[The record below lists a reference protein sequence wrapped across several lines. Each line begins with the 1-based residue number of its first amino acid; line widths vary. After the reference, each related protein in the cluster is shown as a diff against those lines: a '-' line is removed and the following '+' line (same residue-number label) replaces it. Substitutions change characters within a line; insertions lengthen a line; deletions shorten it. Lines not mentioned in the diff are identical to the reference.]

1 MRATIGRM
9 TKGTPM
15 PLNSE
20 DLARLFDLHSG
31 AMLAF
36 LARRTYDP
44 EIAVDILAETFA
56 EAFEDRERFRGRES
70 EARAWLFAIARH
82 RLTDFFRRG
91 RVERRAL
98 PVLGVE
104 RRSLTDAEYDRIEE
118 LAASQ
123 DLRDRVASGLEELSS
138 EQRDALRLRVV
149 EERPYAYVARSLGI
163 SEQTARARVSR
174 ALRALRSSPVIAEL
188 MEVTDHV

>member
-1 MRATIGRM
+1 
-9 TKGTPM
+9 
-15 PLNSE
+15 
-20 DLARLFDLHSG
+20 
-31 AMLAF
+31 MLAF
-36 LARRTYDP
+36 LARSTYDP
-44 EIAVDILAETFA
+44 EVAVDILAETFA
-56 EAFEDRERFRGRES
+56 EAFEDRQRFCGPDAEA
-70 EARAWLFAIARH
+70 ARAWLYAIARH

-98 PVLGVE
+98 KTLGVE

-123 DLRDRVASGLEELSS
+123 DLRDRVSAGLEEHSS

-149 EERPYAYVARSLGI
+149 EERPYADVALSLGI

-174 ALRALRSSPVIAEL
+174 ALRALRSSPIIAEL
-188 MEVTDHV
+188 MEVADHA